1 MFVGQ
6 GEIHR
11 VAPSLL
17 PRSLASR
24 QDRASH
30 GGNIMALHSRI
41 CDLLGIRYPILLAG
55 MGRAATPE
63 LAAAVSNAGG
73 LGVIG
78 AASCGPNQLRDWI
91 RRTRELTDKPFG
103 VDTLLPASVRRGGKA
118 NIGVSPM
125 DLVPQHRQ
133 FARDFMQREGLAE
146 LDAETFAS
154 ITGVDPAD
162 RDGPRM
168 LSKEFFEAQM
178 EVVIEQRVPL
188 YAAGLG
194 SPEPWMGRLKAN
206 GTVVLSVVG
215 ATRHAHQV
223 LASGVDIIVAQ
234 GHDGGGHNSPIGT
247 MALIPQVVDAVGGR
261 VPVLGAGGIT
271 DGRGVAAA
279 MMLGAEGA
287 WIGTAFLATHEAGLR
302 DFQKQ
307 ALVEGNDQGTV
318 VSRSV
323 TGKPAR
329 MVRNRWAEA
338 YAEAGIE
345 PLPMPFQGLVSQ
357 QVTAAGV
364 AAERQDIWPGFAGQ
378 GLGMIRAVRPAADV
392 LRDIVDGAERT
403 LSRVGELVR

>member
-1 MFVGQ
+1 M
-6 GEIHR
+6 
-11 VAPSLL
+11 
-17 PRSLASR
+17 
-24 QDRASH
+24 
-30 GGNIMALHSRI
+30 
-41 CDLLGIRYPILLAG
+41 
-55 MGRAATPE
+55 
-63 LAAAVSNAGG
+63 
-73 LGVIG
+73 IG

-118 NIGVSPM
+118 NAGVSPM

-133 FARDFMQREGLAE
+133 FARDFMQREGLPE
-146 LDAETFAS
+146 LDAEAFAG
-154 ITGVDPAD
+154 ITGLHPAD
-162 RDGPRM
+162 RDGPRL

-194 SPEPWMGRLKAN
+194 SPEPWMDRLKAN
-206 GTVVLSVVG
+206 GTVVLCVVG

-329 MVRNRWAEA
+329 MMRNRWAEA
-338 YAEAGIE
+338 YAEADIE
-345 PLPMPFQGLVSQ
+345 PLPMPFQGMVSQ
-357 QVTAAGV
+357 QVTAAAV

-392 LRDIVDGAERT
+392 LQDIVDGAERAM
-403 LSRVGELVR
+403 SRVGQLAR